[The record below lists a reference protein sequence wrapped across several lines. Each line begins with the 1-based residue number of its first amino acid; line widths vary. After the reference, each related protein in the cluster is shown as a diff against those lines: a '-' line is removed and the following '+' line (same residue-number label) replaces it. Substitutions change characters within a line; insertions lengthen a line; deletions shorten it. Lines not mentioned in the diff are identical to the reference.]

1 MGDEG
6 NESGGYS
13 GRAGKDGEFF
23 FVFFFFFVVARVVS
37 VNCG

>member
-23 FVFFFFFVVARVVS
+23 FCVLFFSSLPVL
-37 VNCG
+37 